1 MIRLAPMKDPV
12 ITLSGQ
18 SYERSV
24 IEEHI
29 KKRGTDPLTN
39 EKLTLEDLRPNR
51 GLREAIEA
59 HFAKHDNK

>member
-1 MIRLAPMKDPV
+1 MKDPV
-12 ITLSGQ
+12 ISITGQ
-18 SYERSV
+18 SYEREV

-29 KKRGTDPLTN
+29 KKRGTDPLTG

-59 HFAKHDNK
+59 WTAKHQK